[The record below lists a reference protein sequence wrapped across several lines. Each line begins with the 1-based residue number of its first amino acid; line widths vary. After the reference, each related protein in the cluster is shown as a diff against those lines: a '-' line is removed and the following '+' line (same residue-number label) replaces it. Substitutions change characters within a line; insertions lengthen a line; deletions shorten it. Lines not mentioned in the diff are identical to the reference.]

1 VKSESERYERNC
13 DKYMK
18 VYRRFIT

>member
-18 VYRRFIT
+18 VNRRFIT